1 MSVFKKAERKKAKLR
16 LAISGPSG
24 SGKTMGALTIAKGI
38 GGRIA
43 LIDTERSSAS
53 LYADPVKL
61 GDGTLWQPPAFDA
74 VDIEPPFAPE
84 KFVEMIVAAGKEG
97 YDILIIDSMTHE
109 WNGSGGVLELVDQV
123 ARAKFGG
130 NSYMA
135 WSEMTPRHRKFV
147 DAILN
152 SPMHVIVTLRSK
164 TETEQVTDERGKKK
178 VVKLGMKAETR
189 DNTDYEF
196 TTVLELV
203 HDGHFA
209 TSGKDRTGLFSG
221 DPKPLSEA
229 TGKALLKW
237 LNTGS
242 DVKPEPK
249 AEPPKPAEPSETYM
263 KAKGAILGAKDAAA
277 VDKLAAT
284 IEQRISQKAVTDE
297 QGIELLQLCETRK
310 AELSA

>member
-1 MSVFKKAERKKAKLR
+1 MSGFKKAERKKAKLR

-24 SGKTMGALTIAKGI
+24 SGKTMGALTIAKGL

-43 LIDTERSSAS
+43 LMDTERSSAS
-53 LYADPVKL
+53 LYATPIRL
-61 GDGTLWQPPAFDA
+61 GGGEIWTPPDFDA
-74 VDIEPPFAPE
+74 MDIVPPFAPE
-84 KFVEMIVAAGKEG
+84 KFIEGIKEAESAGYE
-97 YDILIIDSMTHE
+97 ILIIDSMTHE

-123 ARAKFGG
+123 SRAKFSG

-152 SPMHVIVTLRSK
+152 SSMHVICTLRSK

-203 HDGHFA
+203 HDGHYA
-209 TSGKDRTGLFSG
+209 TSGKDRTGLFNG
-221 DPKPLSEA
+221 DPKPISEQ
-229 TGKALLKW
+229 TGKDLLNW
-237 LNTGS
+237 LNSGAEL
-242 DVKPEPK
+242 KPEPP
-249 AEPPKPAEPSETYM
+249 APAEKSAAYNA
-263 KAKGAILGAKDAAA
+263 AKEALDKCKTVGEIKEHEKKVSASVRLSDAE
-277 VDKLAAT
+277 KL
-284 IEQRISQKAVTDE
+284 
-297 QGIELLQLCETRK
+297 ELLTLCSVCIE
-310 AELSA
+310 AMS

>member
-1 MSVFKKAERKKAKLR
+1 MSGFKKAERKKAKLR

-24 SGKTMGALTIAKGI
+24 SGKTMGALTIAKGL

-43 LIDTERSSAS
+43 LMDTERSSAS
-53 LYADPVKL
+53 LYATPIRL
-61 GDGTLWQPPAFDA
+61 GGGEIWTPPDFDA
-74 VDIEPPFAPE
+74 MDIVPPFAPE
-84 KFVEMIVAAGKEG
+84 KFIEGIKEAESAGYE
-97 YDILIIDSMTHE
+97 ILIIDSMTHE

-123 ARAKFGG
+123 SRAKFSG

-152 SPMHVIVTLRSK
+152 SSMHVICTLRSK

-203 HDGHFA
+203 HDGHYA
-209 TSGKDRTGLFSG
+209 TSGKDRTGLFNG
-221 DPKPLSEA
+221 DPKPISEQ
-229 TGKALLKW
+229 TGKDLLNW
-237 LNTGS
+237 LNSGAEL
-242 DVKPEPK
+242 KPEP
-249 AEPPKPAEPSETYM
+249 PAPVEKSAAYN
-263 KAKGAILGAKDAAA
+263 AAKDAL
-277 VDKLAAT
+277 DKCKSLSDVQT
-284 IEQRISQKAVTDE
+284 LQDQVRDSKKLTSEEKMDLHKLCQGCIEAMS
-297 QGIELLQLCETRK
+297 
-310 AELSA
+310 